1 MQNMK
6 RYTLQSILY
15 AGALSILTMACEN
28 QEIAFPNYGK
38 STVYFAYQYPV
49 RTIVLGEDIY
59 DTSLDNE
66 GRCEIYATMG
76 GVYENNKKIDIDI
89 EVDNALCNNLFLDGG
104 FTVPVQPMPANYY
117 TLSGNTISLNHKLQG
132 AVGVQLTDAFFADPN
147 AIQNTY
153 VIPVRMTDVK
163 NADAILSGKAK
174 VEDPD
179 RTNAAHWD
187 VQPKDYVL
195 YFVKFINPWHS
206 NYLRRGKDEIIVN
219 GVPSTVI
226 RHQPSVETDEV
237 RKLSTLSLHEL
248 QYPQD
253 YKGYSGLDLKFAL
266 KLNFSEDENC
276 TVTPIAPEYN
286 VNDSVRVFNIV
297 ATGNGAFVKKGEK
310 LSWGNKDRD
319 ALYVA
324 YNVSYEVETKYPN
337 AGFPDRFDAVSYITT
352 DTLVVRDRG
361 VKVEVVTPFY
371 NE

>member
-1 MQNMK
+1 MK
-6 RYTLQSILY
+6 RYNLQSILC
-15 AGALSILTMACEN
+15 AGALAVMTMSCEN
-28 QEIAFPNYGK
+28 QEVAFPNYGK

-89 EVDNALCNNLFLDGG
+89 AVDNALTNNLFLDAGY
-104 FTVPVQPMPANYY
+104 TVPVQPMPANYY
-117 TLSGNTISLNHKLQG
+117 TLSGNTITLNRELQG
-132 AVGVQLTDAFFADPN
+132 AVGVQLTDAFFADPD

-153 VIPVRMTDVK
+153 AIPVRMVDVT

-174 VEDPD
+174 VEEPD
-179 RTNAAHWD
+179 RTNASHWD
-187 VQPKDYVL
+187 VLPKDYVL

-206 NYLRRGKDEIIVN
+206 NYLRRGKDQVTVN
-219 GVPSTVI
+219 GVTSNVT
-226 RHQPSVETDEV
+226 RHQPTVEADEV
-237 RKLSTLSLHEL
+237 RKLSTVSLHDL
-248 QYPQD
+248 SYPQD
-253 YKGYSGLDLKFAL
+253 YKGYSGVNLNFAV
-266 KLNFSEDENC
+266 KLSFSEDEEV
-276 TVTPIAPEYN
+276 TVSPFAPSYN
-286 VNDSVRVFNIV
+286 VNDSIRVFNIT
-297 ATGNGAFVKKGEK
+297 ATGNGTFVKKGEK

-337 AGFPDRFDAVSYITT
+337 AGFPDRFDEVNYVTT

-361 VKVEVVTPFY
+361 VKVETLTPFY
-371 NE
+371 ND